1 MACLLTSSHPSL
13 FSPNPYPHRLLLPLS
28 RHPKSYPSPSS
39 LAPGIPDEWGEKTP
53 PEPEEPSEADP
64 PKDEDEDEWGR
75 DPVGIGGNAGA
86 IADDWGEKG
95 EPEPET
101 PSSSADPPKDEDEDE
116 DEDEWGREPG
126 EGGFWTGNGSPVPE
140 ADKLGEL
147 KQCLVDSI
155 YGTEFGFRASAD
167 TRAEILELVNQLEAE
182 NPTPAPTEAPE
193 LLDGK
198 WILLY
203 TAFSELLPLLAVG
216 TTPLLKVKQI
226 TQEIDTKS
234 MKIVNSTTLSSPF
247 ASFTFSASA
256 SFEVRS
262 PSRIKVQFE
271 EGTFQPPSISSTV
284 DLPEQVDILGQKIS
298 LRPVQQSLNPIQEAL
313 ANITR
318 TISGQRPLTVP
329 LPGNRAEAW
338 LLTTYLDE
346 DFRISRGDGG
356 LFILAKEG
364 SPLLDQLS
372 Q

>member
-1 MACLLTSSHPSL
+1 MACLLTSSHASL

-28 RHPKSYPSPSS
+28 RHPQILSLPFLARRPRNPRLLSLSAPSAASRPERFPRRPPDEDPSAQ
-39 LAPGIPDEWGEKTP
+39 APGIPDEWGEKTP

-64 PKDEDEDEWGR
+64 PKDEDEDEDEWGR

-86 IADDWGEKG
+86 IADEWGEKG

-101 PSSSADPPKDEDEDE
+101 PSSSADPPKDE

-198 WILLY
+198 WILL
-203 TAFSELLPLLAVG
+203 
-216 TTPLLKVKQI
+216 
-226 TQEIDTKS
+226 
-234 MKIVNSTTLSSPF
+234 
-247 ASFTFSASA
+247 
-256 SFEVRS
+256 
-262 PSRIKVQFE
+262 
-271 EGTFQPPSISSTV
+271 
-284 DLPEQVDILGQKIS
+284 
-298 LRPVQQSLNPIQEAL
+298 
-313 ANITR
+313 
-318 TISGQRPLTVP
+318 
-329 LPGNRAEAW
+329 
-338 LLTTYLDE
+338 
-346 DFRISRGDGG
+346 
-356 LFILAKEG
+356 
-364 SPLLDQLS
+364 
-372 Q
+372 